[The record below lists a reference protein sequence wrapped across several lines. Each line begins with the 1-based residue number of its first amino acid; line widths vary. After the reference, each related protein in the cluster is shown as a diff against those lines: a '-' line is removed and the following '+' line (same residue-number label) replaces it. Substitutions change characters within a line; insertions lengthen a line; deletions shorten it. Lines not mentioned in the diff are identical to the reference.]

1 MRLVDND
8 AVLSELDHARTLE
21 KARWVSSGNKRI
33 DERDGFVLPTL
44 LSH

>member
-21 KARWVSSGNKRI
+21 QDVLGSSRNERI
-33 DERDGFVLPTL
+33 DRRDGFVLPTL